1 MLIQW
6 TDPMDRYSNPPAA
19 SSPVP
24 SRRTS
29 TVTPSCMPGC
39 CCPAAFAFAWFCRCL
54 PFGCLPRFLRLSCR
68 RMHEFMHLSFL
79 TATPSPALYYMVV
92 TLLVLGAVSLQAPN
106 TIPNVTVHPNA
117 SFGGAIWSSHETN
130 WYIKYLA
137 NVTSFEACL
146 EACRAW
152 DAQPGAKCKAAQWY
166 YPNSTEPRSQGC
178 YARIDGLNQTT
189 PQQDVISAQL
199 AWPCVTDED
208 CNLNGVCGANGTC
221 ACDPQ
226 WDGADC
232 GALRLLPAPKDG
244 GTATWFAT
252 RNGSSQWVSG
262 GPVPKLLRPLRSPPP
277 AVAWALS
284 SQGGN
289 PFRSFDGRYHVFVVE
304 MTKSCAI
311 VDYTTNSRIVQASSA
326 SPLGPYEF
334 DTVWRAPFAHTPR
347 AWPGPNG
354 SLLVAYVGR
363 QAVPDAAQRDCR
375 GEGGARAEARGGAVA
390 DVEEKAG
397 TGQDFSY
404 RNPEC
409 VGIMVAQSAS
419 GNLSGPWTH
428 NFVYDPSID
437 EWYGAPGLTGQQGGA
452 PGGINNPSL
461 LVLPNGTALLAGR
474 TCTLL
479 AAPEVPV
486 PSPTRACGARQARG
500 RNTSLLQ
507 RLRAGRARTEA

>member
-1 MLIQW
+1 
-6 TDPMDRYSNPPAA
+6 
-19 SSPVP
+19 
-24 SRRTS
+24 
-29 TVTPSCMPGC
+29 
-39 CCPAAFAFAWFCRCL
+39 
-54 PFGCLPRFLRLSCR
+54 
-68 RMHEFMHLSFL
+68 MHEFMHLSFL

-262 GPVPKLLRPLRSPPP
+262 GPVPKQLRPLRSPPP

>member
-1 MLIQW
+1 
-6 TDPMDRYSNPPAA
+6 
-19 SSPVP
+19 
-24 SRRTS
+24 
-29 TVTPSCMPGC
+29 
-39 CCPAAFAFAWFCRCL
+39 
-54 PFGCLPRFLRLSCR
+54 
-68 RMHEFMHLSFL
+68 MHEFMHLSFL

-262 GPVPKLLRPLRSPPP
+262 GPVPKQLRPLRSPPP

-311 VDYTTNSRIVQASSA
+311 VDYTTNSRIVQASSS
-326 SPLGPYEF
+326 SPLGPSSSTPCGERRLP
-334 DTVWRAPFAHTPR
+334 TRHVRGQGPMVRCWWRT
-347 AWPGPNG
+347 WG
-354 SLLVAYVGR
+354 GR
-363 QAVPDAAQRDCR
+363 PCPTRRSETAA
-375 GEGGARAEARGGAVA
+375 ARGDRGPRPGAGRWRTWKRRLGRDRTSRTA
-390 DVEEKAG
+390 
-397 TGQDFSY
+397 T
-404 RNPEC
+404 R
-409 VGIMVAQSAS
+409 SAS
-419 GNLSGPWTH
+419 GSW
-428 NFVYDPSID
+428 
-437 EWYGAPGLTGQQGGA
+437 
-452 PGGINNPSL
+452 
-461 LVLPNGTALLAGR
+461 
-474 TCTLL
+474 
-479 AAPEVPV
+479 
-486 PSPTRACGARQARG
+486 
-500 RNTSLLQ
+500 
-507 RLRAGRARTEA
+507 LRRARAVI